1 MSRSAEEQARIL
13 KAAGGDIRRHLPAIS
28 DGSVDFEHGD
38 LRTLLRA
45 TAAAYDVIVKVVN
58 CLAALE
64 RETKNDRVLR
74 RGGAVEDDESRRVL
88 RRAGLCGED
97 SLNDLDKWRLEQA
110 REDVGA
116 GR

>member
-64 RETKNDRVLR
+64 V
-74 RGGAVEDDESRRVL
+74 RGGGTVEDVEIHRVL
-88 RRAGLCGED
+88 RRAELCGED

-110 REDVGA
+110 RENVGA

>member
-13 KAAGGDIRRHLPAIS
+13 KAAGGDIRRHLPTIKA

-38 LRTLLRA
+38 LRALLRA
-45 TAAAYDVIVKVVN
+45 SAAAYDVIVKVVN

-64 RETKNDRVLR
+64 VRG
-74 RGGAVEDDESRRVL
+74 GGAVEDVEIRRVL
-88 RRAGLCGED
+88 RRAELCGED

-110 REDVGA
+110 RENVGA